1 MRRRRTWTRRT
12 DYGTV
17 ILHWILVGFLLI
29 AIATGLRIAA
39 ETPDRT
45 WINALDSLLPQS
57 TVWTAHLPAGVG
69 LAAVAIAYVVYMPLA
84 GLWRRVRLDRVRLLG
99 LVGGNQPR
107 WGAINVILYWL
118 FYLTLISQLVTGGLL
133 YLGSAN
139 GMVSA
144 CHWYGMWMIFAYAAL
159 HVLSHL
165 KLGGMLQL
173 LRIFR
178 PARLGVPQKP
188 LDPVDLLALL
198 AEHPHRPTAPPR
210 VAQTHPRPH
219 RPETL
224 RPQKAKR
231 DPMLDQLVP
240 RATATPQPRQN
251 AETARDAV
259 RPRRRSVLHANPL
272 VVAAASAFVGASF
285 LLAIDRETVD
295 TLHIRHIRS
304 VDTPVL
310 DGDTSDAIWR
320 TTPPLYIATAQ
331 GGNFDGNGATTIEVR
346 AVHDGTWAYFLF
358 AWDDPTRSLKQLP
371 LKKTAD
377 GWHLLHEGYELG
389 DEHSFNEDKFSVM
402 LTTLDVILAGDR
414 TFHAGPTPAAGKPG
428 TLSGRGLHYTMN
440 ESTFLDVWQWKATS
454 GGASGWMDDA
464 YIGPPAEPT
473 QDQID
478 RKTPFRGGFAL
489 DPGTANYSDNF
500 EVRASDDYRRPI
512 KPRRLP
518 SNFKAM
524 ALAMGKIDLDPNH
537 GESDGARWYMTESES
552 VPYSD
557 ALDAQIPVGTI
568 IPGVVNAGEYSGD
581 RADVRCAARWAAGR
595 WALEVARRLDTGSQ
609 FDKPITTGTFMRLA
623 AFDHA
628 QTRHTRH
635 VRPIRL
641 EVE

>member
-12 DYGTV
+12 DYGTI

-99 LVGGNQPR
+99 LVGGKQPR

-198 AEHPHRPTAPPR
+198 AEHSHRPTAPPR
-210 VAQTHPRPH
+210 VTQTHPRPH

-251 AETARDAV
+251 AETARNAV

-295 TLHIRHIRS
+295 TLHIRHIGS
-304 VDTPVL
+304 VDAPVL

-371 LKKTAD
+371 LKRQP
-377 GWHLLHEGYELG
+377 
-389 DEHSFNEDKFSVM
+389 M
-402 LTTLDVILAGDR
+402 AGTSSMRVTSWATNTPSTR
-414 TFHAGPTPAAGKPG
+414 TNSP
-428 TLSGRGLHYTMN
+428 
-440 ESTFLDVWQWKATS
+440 
-454 GGASGWMDDA
+454 
-464 YIGPPAEPT
+464 
-473 QDQID
+473 
-478 RKTPFRGGFAL
+478 
-489 DPGTANYSDNF
+489 
-500 EVRASDDYRRPI
+500 
-512 KPRRLP
+512 
-518 SNFKAM
+518 
-524 ALAMGKIDLDPNH
+524 
-537 GESDGARWYMTESES
+537 
-552 VPYSD
+552 
-557 ALDAQIPVGTI
+557 
-568 IPGVVNAGEYSGD
+568 
-581 RADVRCAARWAAGR
+581 
-595 WALEVARRLDTGSQ
+595 
-609 FDKPITTGTFMRLA
+609 
-623 AFDHA
+623 
-628 QTRHTRH
+628 
-635 VRPIRL
+635 
-641 EVE
+641 